1 MKQAGPHVDRAP
13 VSDRQVRELDACFA
27 AFHRVLMR
35 SMAPVGT
42 DVPLSAQDYRA
53 LLVLADRSPVT
64 MTDFS
69 ELIGVPLSTATRTVE
84 RLTHKGLAT
93 RARIEDDRRVVQ
105 VEMTEEGRK
114 LMKVFGD
121 HRLEICRTML
131 SPLTHGEREI
141 FIELM
146 TKIVQQ
152 PTQE

>member
-1 MKQAGPHVDRAP
+1 MEQATPHVGRLS
-13 VSDRQVRELDACFA
+13 VSDRQVRELDACFG

-35 SMAPVGT
+35 SMAPVAT

-53 LLVLADRSPVT
+53 LLVLADRSPLT

-69 ELIGVPLSTATRTVE
+69 ELVGVPLSTATRTVE
-84 RLTHKGLAT
+84 RITNKGLAK
-93 RARIEDDRRVVQ
+93 RSRIEDDRRVVQ

-131 SPLTHGEREI
+131 SPLSHGEREI

-152 PTQE
+152 PPKE

>member
-1 MKQAGPHVDRAP
+1 MKQATPHVEGSP
-13 VSDRQVRELDACFA
+13 VSDRQMRELDACFG

-35 SMAPVGT
+35 SMAPVAA
-42 DVPLSAQDYRA
+42 DVALSAQDYRA
-53 LLVLADRSPVT
+53 LLVLSDRSPMT

-69 ELIGVPLSTATRTVE
+69 ERIGVPLSTATRTVE
-84 RLTHKGLAT
+84 RLTNKGLAA
-93 RARIEDDRRVVQ
+93 RSRIEDDRRVVQ
-105 VEMTEEGRK
+105 VEMTGEGRK

-131 SPLTHGEREI
+131 LPLTHGEREI

-146 TKIVQQ
+146 TKIVRQ